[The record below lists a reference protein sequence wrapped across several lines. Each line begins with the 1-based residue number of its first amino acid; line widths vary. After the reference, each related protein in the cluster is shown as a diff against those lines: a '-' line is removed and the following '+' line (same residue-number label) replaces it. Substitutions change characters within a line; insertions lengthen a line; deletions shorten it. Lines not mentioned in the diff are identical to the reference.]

1 MSHEIPKGVL
11 KTIKISDIQE
21 NPEALRQVNRGT
33 PAYKGLVDSIKEA
46 GVLKAINVNEVP
58 SRDDPNKIVY
68 GLIDGAHR
76 FNAAQDAGLKEI
88 PAMVLDVDQGRALQ
102 LQLMANVH
110 KVETKPSEYS
120 DGLLRILSSNPTM
133 TRNDL
138 ARELAKSPK
147 WLDDRLSITKL
158 IPEAQALVDENRLN
172 LTNAYALAK
181 LKEPEEQRNFLD
193 RAQTEEPKVF
203 APLVQTRVTE
213 LNKAKNA
220 GKTADPEKFHP
231 VAHQR
236 TLKEIEAET
245 LVKSAAEVH
254 KAKGLITNIDDFIA
268 GLKWALHL
276 DPDSL
281 VDAEEKWKSKKLER
295 AETKRKKE
303 IEKAKEDKAKAEEIL
318 KAAGQENVA
327 AALTA

>member
-1 MSHEIPKGVL
+1 MSQIPVGVL

-33 PAYKGLVDSIKEA
+33 PAYKGLVDSIREV

-76 FNAAQDAGLKEI
+76 FNAAQDANLKEI
-88 PAMVLDVDQGRALQ
+88 PAMVLDVDQGKALQ

-181 LKEPEEQRNFLD
+181 LKDPEEQRNFLD
-193 RAQTEEPKVF
+193 RAQTEEPKIF

-220 GKTADPEKFHP
+220 GKTADPETFRA

-236 TLKEIEAET
+236 TLKEIEADIAS
-245 LVKSAAEVH
+245 KAAAEVH
-254 KAKGLITNIDDFIA
+254 KAKGLIQNTDDFIA

-276 DPDSL
+276 DPDSI
-281 VDAEEKWKSKKLER
+281 VDMEEKWKGKKLER

-303 IEKAKEDKAKAEEIL
+303 IEKAKEDKEKAEKIL
-318 KAAGQENVA
+318 AAAGHTAAA

>member
-1 MSHEIPKGVL
+1 MSTIPVGVQ
-11 KTIKISDIQE
+11 KVIKIADIQE
-21 NPEALRQVNRGT
+21 NPEALRQVNRST
-33 PAYKGLVDSIKEA
+33 PAYKGLVDSIKEV
-46 GVLKAINVNEVP
+46 GILKPINVNEVP

-88 PAMVLDVDQGRALQ
+88 PAYVLDVDQGRALQ

-158 IPEAQALVDENRLN
+158 IPEAQKLVDEDRLN

-181 LKEPEEQRNFLD
+181 LKDPEEQRNFLD
-193 RAQTEEPKVF
+193 RAQSEKPKVF
-203 APLVQTRVTE
+203 APLVQTRVNE

-231 VAHQR
+231 VAHGR
-236 TLKEIEAET
+236 TTKDIEADIT
-245 LVKSAAEVH
+245 SRSAAEIM
-254 KAKGLITNIDDFIA
+254 KAKGLITNVEDFIL
-268 GLKWALHL
+268 GLKWTVHL

-281 VDAEEKWKSKKLER
+281 VDSEAKWKAKKVER
-295 AETKRKKE
+295 AEKKRKDE
-303 IEKAKEDKAKAEEIL
+303 IEKAKKNKEEAEKIL
-318 KAAGQENVA
+318 AGAGLDNA
-327 AALTA
+327 AAAVTA